1 MIPHITALPVLK
13 LIGVTKMDFL
23 NRAERYAEARGDEL
37 WFKNLYTH
45 YRQYNGVT
53 DSVWKTLSYL
63 YSNETADL
71 LEYQ

>member
-1 MIPHITALPVLK
+1 MIHHIMPHPVLK

-37 WFKNLYTH
+37 WFKYT
-45 YRQYNGVT
+45 YTFFRQTHGVT
-53 DSVWKTLSYL
+53 DSVWKTLAYL

>member
-1 MIPHITALPVLK
+1 MIHHIIALLVPR

-23 NRAERYAEARGDEL
+23 KRAERYAEARGDEM
-37 WFKNLYTH
+37 WFKNIYTGF
-45 YRQYNGVT
+45 RQYNGVT

-71 LEYQ
+71 LEFQ

>member
-1 MIPHITALPVLK
+1 
-13 LIGVTKMDFL
+13 MDFL

-37 WFKNLYTH
+37 WFKNIYTG

>member
-1 MIPHITALPVLK
+1 
-13 LIGVTKMDFL
+13 MDFL
-23 NRAERYAEARGDEL
+23 KRAERYAEARGDEL
-37 WFKNLYTH
+37 WFKNIYTG
-45 YRQYNGVT
+45 YRQCNGVT